1 LDIKDEAGILLRP
14 EVDWDLC
21 EACDPCE
28 ARLVC
33 KTRAIVVI
41 DPGDPVF
48 IQLERCNG
56 CGECVL
62 ACPFDAIQM
71 KNSS

>member
-1 LDIKDEAGILLRP
+1 MLRP
-14 EVDWDLC
+14 EVIWELC

-33 KTRAIVVI
+33 KTRAIVKI
-41 DPGDPVF
+41 DPGEPVF
-48 IQLERCNG
+48 IQLERCSG

-71 KNSS
+71 KNSR